1 MGTDNSSVYNI
12 VVSMPGVHVPA
23 VRVCGQ
29 LYSCM
34 YYMYSPALM
43 VLAMTLITI
52 DTALDTQEYSTGNRD
67 KNIVVLWWGKGG
79 MD

>member
-1 MGTDNSSVYNI
+1 
-12 VVSMPGVHVPA
+12 
-23 VRVCGQ
+23 
-29 LYSCM
+29 
-34 YYMYSPALM
+34 MYSPALM